1 MDLSVRDVARLISV
15 SERTVYRWAKQG
27 YIPAHKLHD
36 QYRFN
41 RVELLEWA
49 AAHGHRIS
57 RTVATGDAPPGAAP
71 GLAEALERGGI
82 HYGIAGASREDVL
95 RNLSRAPGVPAG
107 VDRELLF
114 QLLLGRETLAS
125 TAVGGGIA
133 LPHARD
139 PLVLRVEGPTVLL
152 GFLAQPVDFGAPDGE
167 PVRALFTLFTPSIR
181 DHLQVLS
188 RLTFALHDA
197 ELKRLVQQQAPADKI
212 LARVRTLDAVRV
224 SGPYRAIPE
233 PEAK

>member
-15 SERTVYRWAKQG
+15 SERTVYRWARQG
-27 YIPAHKLHD
+27 SIPAHKLHD

-49 AAHGHRIS
+49 AAHGHQIS
-57 RTVATGDAPPGAAP
+57 RTVAGEAPAGASPGV
-71 GLAEALERGGI
+71 AEALERGGI
-82 HYGIAGASREDVL
+82 HHNIAGATRDAVL
-95 RNLSRAPGVPAG
+95 KSLSRSAGVPPG
-107 VDRELLF
+107 VDRDLLY

-125 TAVGGGIA
+125 TGVGGGIA

-167 PVRALFTLFTPSIR
+167 PVRALFTLFTPTIQ
-181 DHLQVLS
+181 DHLRILS
-188 RLTFALHDA
+188 RLSFALHDP
-197 ELKRLVQQQAPADKI
+197 ELRKLVQAQAPAERI
-212 LARVRTLDAVRV
+212 LERVRTLDAVRV
-224 SGPYRAIPE
+224 SGPWRAVPE
-233 PEAK
+233 GESR